1 MDRSTVPAL
10 LGLSSSPDSLSH
22 TLGPVVGF
30 DPRHFG
36 LLCGHKGAF
45 GSPAT
50 VAEMLHLTVTW
61 SSVEPAAG
69 TCEAGGGHSDPLGA
83 QGFLGP
89 VSWHP
94 SEDPAGRTG
103 TGSSLLLYKREL
115 RKGQQPACY
124 IPSQAGPP
132 DHPPHSPPGPASS
145 PPVPLHILSPS
156 RVPWAGRGCGRSE
169 VPRGLSRTE
178 LLGSPEHT
186 RPSPSR

>member
-83 QGFLGP
+83 QGSLGS
-89 VSWHP
+89 VSW
-94 SEDPAGRTG
+94 
-103 TGSSLLLYKREL
+103 
-115 RKGQQPACY
+115 
-124 IPSQAGPP
+124 
-132 DHPPHSPPGPASS
+132 
-145 PPVPLHILSPS
+145 VPRDSWALSPGIPLKTL
-156 RVPWAGRGCGRSE
+156 RAGQGRDRHFCFTNES
-169 VPRGLSRTE
+169 
-178 LLGSPEHT
+178 
-186 RPSPSR
+186 